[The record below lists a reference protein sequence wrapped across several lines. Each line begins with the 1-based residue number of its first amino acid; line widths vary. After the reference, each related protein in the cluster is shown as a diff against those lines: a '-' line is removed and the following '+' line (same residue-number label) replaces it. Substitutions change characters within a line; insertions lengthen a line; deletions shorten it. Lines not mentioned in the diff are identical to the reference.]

1 MSERSER
8 IMELGG
14 PAAPGTDGERPGAR
28 SVQVAVQSHRRLVRE
43 ALAFCLGNRSDVT
56 VVGHTAR
63 CADLVSLCVTR
74 RTAAAIID
82 LAGSLPETMAAAR
95 QLRERF
101 PRLVLIGL
109 YDEMT
114 PATLD
119 QARRAGFSAVVAGA
133 RGVEALLTTLYEQV
147 GRTDHTEAERPAPA
161 GLTDRELTALWL
173 LRSGHGVHET
183 AQLTGAE
190 TRDVENLKRRATARP
205 EVPPT
210 GTVAEPAVVAEAATA
225 LRQASIPAQR
235 MAAADPARA
244 LLVVVHGSPGPI
256 VDHVARTLLRHRL
269 AYVLDQTGDEPSG
282 RGSRL
287 ELPTAHRGPVAVLLV
302 DPSPADW
309 ALCESLGAPAVT
321 VHSGQSHGS
330 VAVHALRRGAFAAIS
345 ADHID
350 DDLVPALN
358 LVARGYVAIDAVR
371 ARPLIEVL
379 NSRFEGH
386 WPMELSAREYDILL
400 SVARGESVRQTA
412 RSLGIAPKTVENT
425 QARLFRKLG
434 VRNRP
439 GALAA
444 ARRLGLLDSARTS

>member
-1 MSERSER
+1 MSE
-8 IMELGG
+8 
-14 PAAPGTDGERPGAR
+14 PAGRGVDGDRPGVR
-28 SVQVAVQSHRRLVRE
+28 SLRVAVQSHRRLVRE
-43 ALAFCLGNRSDVT
+43 ALAFCLGNRSDIT

-63 CADLVSLCVTR
+63 CADLVALCATKL
-74 RTAAAIID
+74 TAAAIID
-82 LAGSLPETMAAAR
+82 LHGPLPETMTAAK

-101 PRLVLIGL
+101 PRLALIGL
-109 YDEMT
+109 YDEVE

-119 QARRAGFSAVVAGA
+119 QARDAGFSAVVAGS

-147 GRTDHTEAERPAPA
+147 GRTGRPAAERPTPT

-173 LRSGHGVHET
+173 LTGVHM
-183 AQLTGAE
+183 
-190 TRDVENLKRRATARP
+190 RDVENLKRRTTPRP
-205 EVPPT
+205 ELPPIATVP
-210 GTVAEPAVVAEAATA
+210 AEPAVMAEAASA

-244 LLVVVHGSPGPI
+244 LLVVVHGRPGPTI
-256 VDHVARTLLRHRL
+256 DQIAQTLLRHRL
-269 AYVLDQTGDEPSG
+269 AYVVDEASDDPLAD
-282 RGSRL
+282 RASRL
-287 ELPTAHRGPVAVLLV
+287 ELPAAHRGPIAVLLV
-302 DPSPADW
+302 DPSPVDW
-309 ALCESLGAPAVT
+309 ALCESLGAPAVA
-321 VHSGQSHGS
+321 VHSGQSHAS
-330 VAVHALRRGAFAAIS
+330 AAVHALRRGAFAAIA

-358 LVARGYVAIDAVR
+358 LVARGYVAIDAIR
-371 ARPLIEVL
+371 ARPLLEVL

-412 RSLGIAPKTVENT
+412 RGLGIAPKTVENT

-444 ARRLGLLDSARTS
+444 ARRLGLLEDARTSG